1 MINKEQIESILK
13 INGLHPTAKD
23 EEIKSILLSARYN
36 DDEVDAAIMVLRQ
49 NIVTNQT
56 KVEGLHKV
64 FRSDQMLNSAEIS
77 SLLGIDVNLEERV
90 VAGSK
95 SRKLTTLSQAF
106 LMALSILLA
115 IAVLLFYMYISHVGL
130 FHPTSAFAAKFIE

>member
-1 MINKEQIESILK
+1 MIDKKHIESLLK

-36 DDEVDAAIMVLRQ
+36 HDEVDAAIMVLRE
-49 NIVTNQT
+49 NTKTNQT
-56 KVEGLHKV
+56 KVEGLHKI

-77 SLLGIDVNLEERV
+77 SLLGIDVDLEERV

-95 SRKLTTLSQAF
+95 ARKLTTLSQAF
-106 LMALSILLA
+106 LMSFSILLA
-115 IAVLLFYMYISHVGL
+115 LAALFIYMYITHVGL
-130 FHPTSAFAAKFIE
+130 FHPTSAFAAKFI